1 MTRATLAPVST
12 PGLPL
17 ALALALALGLL
28 SSGAAGGALTPPG
41 FAPEANPNAALLR
54 AARNGDVR
62 RLRKV
67 VLETPSRWL
76 DLDAAL
82 STAASRARLP
92 AMNFLVDLGATDLD
106 RALVSA
112 ARWDHC
118 GAVRWLISPDRAAP
132 ATALEAAQ
140 HAAGAM
146 GSCNAEWL
154 LLSVRCREEQ

>member
-1 MTRATLAPVST
+1 MPSPPPSLLRSLLQLMLLLTAAT
-12 PGLPL
+12 
-17 ALALALALGLL
+17 
-28 SSGAAGGALTPPG
+28 GAAEGALMPSE
-41 FAPEANPNAALLR
+41 FAPEAHPNAALLR
-54 AARNGDVR
+54 AARAGNVR

-82 STAASRARLP
+82 SMAATRAHLP
-92 AMNFLVDLGATDLD
+92 AMRLLVDLGATDLD

-118 GAVRWLISPDRAAP
+118 GAVRWLISPDRADP
-132 ATALEAAQ
+132 AAALETAQ

-154 LLSVRCREEQ
+154 LLSARRRAEE